1 MDDICLHYIIP
12 YINDNVFIDN
22 ISILC
27 KNKEIQERRIHINK
41 IKSANKLKK
50 CFNYYFDELMYTEIN
65 EESFNECMKEC
76 VERLLYK
83 YSLCNEEIYY
93 LSNIR
98 SPPLSRIPLIFC
110 KKFVS
115 SRCHIEYTNDGK
127 RQLIF
132 NNFISTN
139 TKICS
144 VYRVSDIRRYM
155 LKDYLTVRALIY

>member
-1 MDDICLHYIIP
+1 MNDIFLHYIIP
-12 YINDNVFIDN
+12 YINDNVFINN

-27 KNKEIQERRIHINK
+27 KNKEIQERRNHINK
-41 IKSANKLKK
+41 IKSANKLKR

-65 EESFNECMKEC
+65 EGSFNECMKEC
-76 VERLLYK
+76 VERLLYR

-93 LSNIR
+93 LSN
-98 SPPLSRIPLIFC
+98 IPLIFC

-115 SRCHIEYTNDGK
+115 SRCHIEYTDDGK